1 VFAPWTPRSG
11 SKKSRILVA
20 AQAALDR
27 YRDSW
32 PLGSREVGYVL
43 TGDEYGFTHDDVD
56 LIEDVLACARR
67 AGLIPWEA
75 ISDGRAGVA
84 APWTVGDADEVAE
97 QVLGSI
103 EEAQYERQDGQPYRV
118 EVWAEAMG
126 WLTRLER
133 ICNERGV
140 VVHSGSV
147 PVSAIRNAALRAVS
161 AYPQPTVLLQIGDL
175 DLNGIRNIARPFAD
189 DVEKFVADLLG
200 CTAEEARQVVVV
212 RRLLLTAEQVE
223 EHLGER
229 GRRPPSAQALE
240 KGWPYPWTVQ
250 AEALV
255 PPDVRDRI
263 VSDAID
269 ALHDVAER
277 ERIIASETV
286 LHDDARAA
294 LSKRLAGSS

>member
-161 AYPQPTVLLQIGDL
+161 AYPQPT
-175 DLNGIRNIARPFAD
+175 
-189 DVEKFVADLLG
+189 
-200 CTAEEARQVVVV
+200 
-212 RRLLLTAEQVE
+212 LTAEQVE